1 VIDIFGFNNFHRSRD
16 NEREYSEG
24 FHRYFFPRH
33 PHGPRPPDGGR
44 PHPHHFGPPPFMPPP
59 PPGGLM
65 PIGREG
71 FNEMKILFLLTI
83 VAEYKEGIT
92 IYQLNS
98 KFNFSRGMLLNTF
111 DSLEKEGYLKTEK
124 DEVKGREQ
132 KYYRITDAGRKY
144 LDELR
149 NRWAN
154 HFAIMSEMA
163 PPEHFGEKFLH
174 KGFKRLLLGRFEE
187 LESKQEMLDY
197 LKRLS
202 AWINSML
209 HRLDERKNHL
219 EIKHQKLA
227 ELTEKLNTIDKWD
240 KQEFKSLIKEYFSK

>member
-1 VIDIFGFNNFHRSRD
+1 MFGFNNFHRRRE
-16 NEREYSEG
+16 NENNCSDEIPS
-24 FHRYFFPRH
+24 YFFPRH
-33 PHGPRPPDGGR
+33 PHGPRPPEGER
-44 PHPHHFGPPPFMPPP
+44 PHPPSPWTASFH
-59 PPGGLM
+59 
-65 PIGREG
+65 
-71 FNEMKILFLLTI
+71 
-83 VAEYKEGIT
+83 
-92 IYQLNS
+92 
-98 KFNFSRGMLLNTF
+98 
-111 DSLEKEGYLKTEK
+111 
-124 DEVKGREQ
+124 
-132 KYYRITDAGRKY
+132 AGRKY

-240 KQEFKSLIKEYFSK
+240 KQEFKSLIKKYFSK